1 MKNEVKIT
9 SLTCY
14 YLSVMASSGMCS
26 NGLICDWIVGA
37 RVAQYCGRCIHTK
50 IVNHSAWGK
59 EGYNNNIVNLIL
71 FFKSRLMYMY
81 VFQSN

>member
-1 MKNEVKIT
+1 
-9 SLTCY
+9 
-14 YLSVMASSGMCS
+14 MAWFVIE
-26 NGLICDWIVGA
+26 LLGA

-71 FFKSRLMYMY
+71 FLN
-81 VFQSN
+81 QG